1 MITID
6 CLKDEGEKLFTFVKE
21 NNLQD
26 KVIFCGYLEDQIL
39 PVLYS
44 GCDAFVYPS
53 LYEGFGLPPLEAMSC
68 KSPVITSNLT
78 SIPEVTGDNALLINP
93 HNINEL
99 EKALV
104 TLLNDESLKTSLSEK
119 GYLRSLEFT
128 WAKTAQ
134 NTLNVYKNLATQF
147 LV

>member
-1 MITID
+1 M
-6 CLKDEGEKLFTFVKE
+6 
-21 NNLQD
+21 
-26 KVIFCGYLEDQIL
+26 IFCGYLEDEVL
-39 PVLYS
+39 PILYS

-68 KSPVITSNLT
+68 KAPVITSNLS
-78 SIPEVTGDNALLINP
+78 SIPEVTGDNAILINP

-104 TLLNDESLKTSLSEK
+104 TLLNDEVLKTSLSEK

-128 WAKTAQ
+128 WTKTVQ
-134 NTLNVYKNLATQF
+134 NTLDAYRQLTVDN
-147 LV
+147 